1 MCYNYTKYV
10 VKPQKFNGNTYFF
23 LGQEKLGN
31 LNCVVKPQAKCGK
44 KLIPSQLFQH
54 IYDLLK

>member
-1 MCYNYTKYV
+1 V